1 MTGDCSWEGGDAWIE
16 NQEVPQF
23 PAAET
28 KAHFVKHQSSASR
41 FVAVT
46 TLALTFLEKKNPKQ
60 KDLFRLKIK
69 FSSAQNKIHIA

>member
-28 KAHFVKHQSSASR
+28 KAHFLNDQSSASR

-46 TLALTFLEKKNPKQ
+46 TLALTFLEKEKSQMK
-60 KDLFRLKIK
+60 RCIW
-69 FSSAQNKIHIA
+69 AENKIFISTK